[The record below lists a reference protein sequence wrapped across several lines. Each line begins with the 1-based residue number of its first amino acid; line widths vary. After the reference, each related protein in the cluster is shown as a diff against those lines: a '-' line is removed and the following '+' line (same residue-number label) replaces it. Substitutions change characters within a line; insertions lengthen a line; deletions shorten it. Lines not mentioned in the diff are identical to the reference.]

1 MKNHSSM
8 TGWEELFFSYKS
20 FYFSPGVAIAASGIY
35 GLKFLGH
42 LILIIIMLIQLVLAN
57 VFQSTLF
64 SCLPK
69 VDQVINSGIN

>member
-20 FYFSPGVAIAASGIY
+20 FYFSPGVTIAASGIY

-42 LILIIIMLIQLVLAN
+42 LILIIMLIQLVLAN

-64 SCLPK
+64 RVYQKL
-69 VDQVINSGIN
+69 IR

>member
-1 MKNHSSM
+1 MKNHSGM

-42 LILIIIMLIQLVLAN
+42 LILIIMLIQLVLAN
-57 VFQSTLF
+57 IFQSTLF